1 MHIGTDIVDVK
12 RIPADNLAFIHGVL
26 SHNEIILLG
35 ERAANR
41 KAEFIAGR
49 YAAKEAFLKG
59 LGTGLA
65 GAKFNDIDVHYREGG
80 QPVLSYQGQDYEV
93 SISHDGDYAIAV
105 VLIP

>member
-1 MHIGTDIVDVK
+1 MHIGTDIVEIK

-26 SHNEIILLG
+26 SHNEIALLN
-35 ERAANR
+35 ERSVNAR
-41 KAEFIAGR
+41 AEFIAGR

-80 QPVLSYQGQDYEV
+80 QPVLTYEGKDYEL
-93 SISHDGDYAIAV
+93 SISHDGGYAIAV